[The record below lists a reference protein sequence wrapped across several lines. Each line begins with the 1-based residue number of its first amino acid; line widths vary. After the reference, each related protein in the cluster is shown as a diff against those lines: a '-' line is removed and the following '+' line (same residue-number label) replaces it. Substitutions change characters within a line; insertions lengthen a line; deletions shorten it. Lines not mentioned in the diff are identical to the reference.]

1 MAEGAEP
8 LPDLPDDRALSREM
22 HESALRRKGVHGHC
36 QACGADAW
44 GIGERL
50 LLVHVLDG
58 EGNFAPGHG
67 VEAVGAYCRRCG
79 LLRLHAAN
87 LLLRDE

>member
-1 MAEGAEP
+1 VDEVAEP
-8 LPDLPDDRALSREM
+8 GSGLPDDRALSREVN
-22 HESALRRKGVHGHC
+22 ESALERKGARGRC

-44 GIGERL
+44 GTGERL

-67 VEAVGAYCRRCG
+67 VEAVGVYCRRCG
-79 LLRLHAAN
+79 LLRLHVAN

>member
-1 MAEGAEP
+1 VDEGLEP
-8 LPDLPDDRALSREM
+8 GSGLPDDRALSREV
-22 HESALRRKGVHGHC
+22 HESALERKGVRGRC
-36 QACGADAW
+36 EACGADAW
-44 GIGERL
+44 ATGERL

-58 EGNFAPGHG
+58 YGNFVPGRG
-67 VEAVGAYCRRCG
+67 VEAVSVYCRRCG